1 MSSHVSENHM
11 GETEVYVNDGD
22 APEGEA
28 YNGLYIHPWK
38 RNYPHLGLPEV
49 RDEVY
54 LAAIY
59 TKDAEGKIPSYN
71 GDGALEDNYGNV
83 ILESEDFIEAV
94 LAAFPDRLQRKE
106 Q

>member
-1 MSSHVSENHM
+1 MSIHVSENHM
-11 GETEVYVNDGD
+11 GETEVFVNDGE

-28 YNGLYIHPWK
+28 YNGLCIHPWK
-38 RNYPHLGLPEV
+38 RSYPSLGYPEV

-59 TKDAEGKIPSYN
+59 TKDAEGNTPSRN
-71 GDGALEDNYGNV
+71 GDGVDEDNYGNV
-83 ILESEDFIEAV
+83 ILQSEDFIEAV

>member
-1 MSSHVSENHM
+1 MSIHVRENSM
-11 GETEVYVNDGD
+11 GETEVFVNDGE
-22 APEGEA
+22 AMEGDV

-38 RNYPHLGLPEV
+38 RSYPDLGYPEV

-59 TKDAEGKIPSYN
+59 TKDAEGTEMGY
-71 GDGALEDNYGNV
+71 DEDESTEPYGNV